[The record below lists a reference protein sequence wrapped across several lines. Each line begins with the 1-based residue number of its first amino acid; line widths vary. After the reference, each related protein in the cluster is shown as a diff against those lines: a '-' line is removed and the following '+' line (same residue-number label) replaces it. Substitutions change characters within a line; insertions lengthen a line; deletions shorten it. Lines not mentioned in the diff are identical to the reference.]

1 MVLSFWLLL
10 VLEWGWPN
18 GYAID
23 AYTEK
28 LLSCCPENTLSETK
42 RALCSYGSNRLNI
55 FNVDVRWSFQVT
67 LAIGMPYSQL
77 ASSSSGNRCG
87 RQHGQTA
94 SDSIDFVQL
103 SVGIA
108 EGRFVF
114 DFFHDLCLFLCYLV
128 VMLKVDHAQ
137 KETWT
142 LFQLRALY
150 KGTGHASR
158 LERTPP

>member
-1 MVLSFWLLL
+1 MS
-10 VLEWGWPN
+10 
-18 GYAID
+18 
-23 AYTEK
+23 
-28 LLSCCPENTLSETK
+28 
-42 RALCSYGSNRLNI
+42 
-55 FNVDVRWSFQVT
+55 
-67 LAIGMPYSQL
+67 YSQL

-128 VMLKVDHAQ
+128 VMLKVDHAK

-150 KGTGHASR
+150 KGTCHASR
-158 LERTPP
+158 LERTSPRLHSRVTRVTPRPLETHVSPATTFTADVSCMIGAMRLRLCLVRCLPIYCKTIILLM